1 MITYDEIP
9 QDLNLATYFLDRSKS
24 PDSQP
29 VITNGEAPDY
39 PGTLVVFETALGHVG
54 SFDGIMAHIRDLAAQ
69 RTPKRITNRWLRF
82 EAPPADVHRIL
93 VRVASE
99 DTAAAAAFAKTV
111 LTPRMMKREPVVL
124 DFATVRV
131 CTQSYLHALLHETV
145 RLAWALKVPVFV
157 VNAAPAVRAQ
167 LELVEGYSL
176 GG

>member
-1 MITYDEIP
+1 M
-9 QDLNLATYFLDRSKS
+9 
-24 PDSQP
+24 
-29 VITNGEAPDY
+29 
-39 PGTLVVFETALGHVG
+39 
-54 SFDGIMAHIRDLAAQ
+54 
-69 RTPKRITNRWLRF
+69 
-82 EAPPADVHRIL
+82 PPADVQRIL

-99 DTAAAAAFAKTV
+99 DTAAATAFAETV
-111 LTPRMMKREPVVL
+111 LAPRMMRREPVVL